1 MLKMAQTTVASNI
14 SKIIPSYFMDRGLD
28 HFSPTQ
34 ATTPLDVWIYKYL
47 HCNQEK
53 RRKMKG
59 SSKMR
64 CGVLAGDSVTADIS
78 GRVRPIFHYDGY
90 KEWNDKKDEMQW
102 KNDKEFINET
112 IKKVFLG
119 LKDIGIKWDDKRT
132 KIVFEYYVSYEDPR
146 LVIPII
152 GRTDIQTPTALVE
165 LKTKWSK
172 RGAKKKDG
180 THSYFFPELKDE
192 PEESHLQQS
201 AMYYHATKIPTF
213 IVQATPKE
221 YKVYDIREKDHKAAL
236 NELVVNCMKKQEV
249 AKLKNPFEVI
259 EPNFYEY
266 GNLKFW
272 WNIGDKYLNEAKEL
286 YGY

>member
-1 MLKMAQTTVASNI
+1 VSSSTD
-14 SKIIPSYFMDRGLD
+14 KIDLPNKTIPPYFMNRGLD

-34 ATTPLDVWIYKYL
+34 ATTRLDLWIYKYL

-64 CGVLAGDSVTADIS
+64 CGVLAGDSVAADIS
-78 GRVRPIFHYDGY
+78 GKVRPIFHYDGY
-90 KEWNDKKDEMQW
+90 KEWNDEKDEMQW
-102 KNDKEFINET
+102 KNDKEFINAT
-112 IKKVFLG
+112 IEQIFLG
-119 LKDIGIKWDDKRT
+119 LKDVGIKWKDKRA
-132 KIVFEYYVSYEDPR
+132 KVVFEYYVNYEDDR

-165 LKTKWSK
+165 LKTKWSR

-180 THSYFFPELKDE
+180 KNSFSFPKLKDE
-192 PEESHLQQS
+192 PEDTHLQQS

-213 IVQATPKE
+213 IVQATAKE
-221 YKVYDIREKDHKAAL
+221 FKVFDIREKDHKAAL

-249 AKLKNPFEVI
+249 AKLDEPQKVI
-259 EPNFYEY
+259 QPDFSHYT
-266 GNLKFW
+266 
-272 WNIGDKYLNEAKEL
+272 WNIGDEFLKEAKEL

>member
-1 MLKMAQTTVASNI
+1 MSSNSNVI
-14 SKIIPSYFMDRGLD
+14 NIPSNAKIIPNYFIDRGLD

-64 CGVLAGDSVTADIS
+64 CGVLAGDSVAADIS
-78 GRVRPIFHYDGY
+78 GKVRPIFHYDGY
-90 KEWNDKKDEMQW
+90 KEWNDEKDEMQW
-102 KNDKEFINET
+102 KNDKEFINAT
-112 IKKVFLG
+112 IEQIFLG
-119 LKDIGIKWDDKRT
+119 LKDVGIKWKDKRA
-132 KIVFEYYVSYEDPR
+132 KVVFEYYVNYEDDR

-165 LKTKWSK
+165 LKTKWSR

-180 THSYFFPELKDE
+180 TNSFSFPKLKDE
-192 PEESHLQQS
+192 PEDTHLQQS

-213 IVQATPKE
+213 IVQATAKE
-221 YKVYDIREKDHKAAL
+221 FKVFDIREKDHKAAL

-249 AKLKNPFEVI
+249 AKLDEPQKVI
-259 EPNFYEY
+259 QPDFSHYT
-266 GNLKFW
+266 
-272 WNIGDKYLNEAKEL
+272 WNIGDEFLKEAKEL

>member
-1 MLKMAQTTVASNI
+1 MSSNSNLI
-14 SKIIPSYFMDRGLD
+14 NIPNNAKIIPSYFIDRGLD

-64 CGVLAGDSVTADIS
+64 CGVLAGDSVAADIS
-78 GRVRPIFHYDGY
+78 EKVRPIFHYDGY
-90 KEWNDKKDEMQW
+90 KEWKDEKDEMQW
-102 KNDKEFINET
+102 KNDKEFINAT
-112 IKKVFLG
+112 IEQIFLG
-119 LKDIGIKWDDKRT
+119 LKDVGIKWKDKRA
-132 KIVFEYYVSYEDPR
+132 KVVFEYYVSYEDDR

-165 LKTKWSK
+165 LKTKWSR

-180 THSYFFPELKDE
+180 THSFSFPKLKDE
-192 PEESHLQQS
+192 PEDTHLQQS

-213 IVQATPKE
+213 IVQATAKE
-221 YKVYDIREKDHKAAL
+221 FKVFDIREKDHKAAL

-249 AKLKNPFEVI
+249 AKLDHPEKVI
-259 EPNFYEY
+259 QPDFSHYTWNVGEQF
-266 GNLKFW
+266 LK
-272 WNIGDKYLNEAKEL
+272 EAKEL

>member
-1 MLKMAQTTVASNI
+1 MSSNSNVI
-14 SKIIPSYFMDRGLD
+14 NIPSDAKIIPGYFLDRGLD

-90 KEWNDKKDEMQW
+90 KEWNDEKDEMQW
-102 KNDKEFINET
+102 KNDKEFINAT
-112 IKKVFLG
+112 IEQIFLG
-119 LKDIGIKWDDKRT
+119 LKDVGIKWKDKRA
-132 KIVFEYYVSYEDPR
+132 KVVFEYYVSYEDDR

-180 THSYFFPELKDE
+180 TNSFSFPKLKDE
-192 PEESHLQQS
+192 PEDTHLQQA

-213 IVQATPKE
+213 IVQATAKE
-221 YKVYDIREKDHKAAL
+221 FKVFDIREKDHKAAL

-249 AKLKNPFEVI
+249 AKLDEPQKVI
-259 EPNFYEY
+259 QPDFSHYT
-266 GNLKFW
+266 
-272 WNIGDKYLNEAKEL
+272 WNIGDEFLKEAKEL

>member
-1 MLKMAQTTVASNI
+1 MSSNSNVI
-14 SKIIPSYFMDRGLD
+14 NIPSNAKIIPGYFIDRGLD

-64 CGVLAGDSVTADIS
+64 CGVLAGDSVAADIS
-78 GRVRPIFHYDGY
+78 GKVRPIFHYDGY
-90 KEWNDKKDEMQW
+90 KEWNDEKDEMQW
-102 KNDKEFINET
+102 KNDKEFINAT
-112 IKKVFLG
+112 IEQIFLG
-119 LKDIGIKWDDKRT
+119 LKDVGIKWKDKRA
-132 KIVFEYYVSYEDPR
+132 KVVFEYYVSYEDDR

-165 LKTKWSK
+165 LKTKWSR

-180 THSYFFPELKDE
+180 TNSFSFPKLKDE
-192 PEESHLQQS
+192 PEDTHLQQS

-213 IVQATPKE
+213 IVQATAKE
-221 YKVYDIREKDHKAAL
+221 FKVFDIREKDHKAAL

-249 AKLKNPFEVI
+249 AKLDEPQKVI
-259 EPNFYEY
+259 QPDFSHYT
-266 GNLKFW
+266 
-272 WNIGDKYLNEAKEL
+272 WNIGDEFLKEAKEL

>member
-1 MLKMAQTTVASNI
+1 MSSNSNVINI
-14 SKIIPSYFMDRGLD
+14 SNDAKIIPGYFLDRGLD

-64 CGVLAGDSVTADIS
+64 CGVLAGDSVAADIS
-78 GRVRPIFHYDGY
+78 GKVRPIFHYDGY
-90 KEWNDKKDEMQW
+90 KEWNDEKDEMQW
-102 KNDKEFINET
+102 KNDKEFINAT
-112 IKKVFLG
+112 IEQIFLG
-119 LKDIGIKWDDKRT
+119 LKDVGIKWKDKRA
-132 KIVFEYYVSYEDPR
+132 KVVFEYYVSYEDDR

-165 LKTKWSK
+165 LKTKWSR

-180 THSYFFPELKDE
+180 TNSFSFPKLKDE
-192 PEESHLQQS
+192 PEDTHLQQS

-213 IVQATPKE
+213 IVQATAKE
-221 YKVYDIREKDHKAAL
+221 FKVFDIREKDHKAAL

-249 AKLKNPFEVI
+249 AKLDEPQKVI
-259 EPNFYEY
+259 QPDFSHYT
-266 GNLKFW
+266 
-272 WNIGDKYLNEAKEL
+272 WNIGDEFLKEAKEL

>member
-1 MLKMAQTTVASNI
+1 MSSNSNVINI
-14 SKIIPSYFMDRGLD
+14 SNDAKIIPGYFLDRGLD

-90 KEWNDKKDEMQW
+90 KEWNDEKDEMQW
-102 KNDKEFINET
+102 KNDKEFINAT
-112 IKKVFLG
+112 IEQIFLG
-119 LKDIGIKWDDKRT
+119 LKDVGIKWKDKRA
-132 KIVFEYYVSYEDPR
+132 KVVFEYYVSYEDDR

-180 THSYFFPELKDE
+180 TNSFSFPKLKDE
-192 PEESHLQQS
+192 PEDTHLQQS

-213 IVQATPKE
+213 IVQATAKE
-221 YKVYDIREKDHKAAL
+221 FKVFDIREKDHKAAL

-249 AKLKNPFEVI
+249 AKLDEPQKVI
-259 EPNFYEY
+259 QPDFSHYT
-266 GNLKFW
+266 
-272 WNIGDKYLNEAKEL
+272 WNIGDEFLKEAKEL

>member
-1 MLKMAQTTVASNI
+1 MSSNSNVI
-14 SKIIPSYFMDRGLD
+14 NIPNDAKIIPGYFLDRGLD

-90 KEWNDKKDEMQW
+90 KEWNDEKDEMQW
-102 KNDKEFINET
+102 KNAKEFINAT
-112 IKKVFLG
+112 IEQIFLG
-119 LKDIGIKWDDKRT
+119 LKDVGVKWQDKRA
-132 KIVFEYYVSYEDPR
+132 KVVFEYYVSYEDER

-165 LKTKWSK
+165 LKTKWSR

-180 THSYFFPELKDE
+180 TNSFSFPKLKDE
-192 PEESHLQQS
+192 PEDTHLQQS

-213 IVQATPKE
+213 IVQATAKE
-221 YKVYDIREKDHKAAL
+221 FKVFDIREKDHKAAL

-249 AKLKNPFEVI
+249 AKLDEPQKVI
-259 EPNFYEY
+259 QPDFSHYT
-266 GNLKFW
+266 
-272 WNIGDKYLNEAKEL
+272 WNIGEEFLKEAKEL

>member
-1 MLKMAQTTVASNI
+1 MSSNSNVI
-14 SKIIPSYFMDRGLD
+14 NITNDAKIIPGYFLDRGLD

-90 KEWNDKKDEMQW
+90 KEWNDEKDEMQW
-102 KNDKEFINET
+102 KNDKEFINAT
-112 IKKVFLG
+112 IEQIFLG
-119 LKDIGIKWDDKRT
+119 LKDVGVKWQDKRA
-132 KIVFEYYVSYEDPR
+132 KVVFEYYVSYEDER
-146 LVIPII
+146 LVVPII

-165 LKTKWSK
+165 LKTKWSR

-180 THSYFFPELKDE
+180 TNSFSFPKLKDE
-192 PEESHLQQS
+192 PEDTHLQQS

-213 IVQATPKE
+213 IVQATAKE
-221 YKVYDIREKDHKAAL
+221 FKVFDIREKDHKAAL

-249 AKLKNPFEVI
+249 AKLDEPQKVI
-259 EPNFYEY
+259 QPDFSHYT
-266 GNLKFW
+266 
-272 WNIGDKYLNEAKEL
+272 WNIGEEFLKEAKEL

>member
-1 MLKMAQTTVASNI
+1 MSSNSNVI
-14 SKIIPSYFMDRGLD
+14 NIPNDAKIIPGYFLDRGLD

-90 KEWNDKKDEMQW
+90 KEWNDEKDEMQW
-102 KNDKEFINET
+102 KNDKEFINAT
-112 IKKVFLG
+112 IEQIFLV
-119 LKDIGIKWDDKRT
+119 LKDVGVKWQDKRA
-132 KIVFEYYVSYEDPR
+132 KVVFEYYVSYEDER

-165 LKTKWSK
+165 LKTKWSR

-180 THSYFFPELKDE
+180 TNSFSFPKLKDE
-192 PEESHLQQS
+192 PEDTHLQQS

-213 IVQATPKE
+213 IVQATAKE
-221 YKVYDIREKDHKAAL
+221 FKVFDIREKDHKAAL

-249 AKLKNPFEVI
+249 AKLDEPQKVI
-259 EPNFYEY
+259 QPDFSHYT
-266 GNLKFW
+266 
-272 WNIGDKYLNEAKEL
+272 WNIGDEFLKEAKEL

>member
-1 MLKMAQTTVASNI
+1 MSSNSSVI
-14 SKIIPSYFMDRGLD
+14 NIPNDAKIIPGYFLDRGLD

-90 KEWNDKKDEMQW
+90 KEWNDEKDEMQW
-102 KNDKEFINET
+102 KNDKEFINEA
-112 IKKVFLG
+112 IKQVFLG
-119 LKDIGIKWDDKRT
+119 LKDVGIKWDDKRT
-132 KIVFEYYVSYEDPR
+132 KIVFEYYVSYEDER

-165 LKTKWSK
+165 LKTKWSR

-180 THSYFFPELKDE
+180 TNSFSFPKLKDE
-192 PEESHLQQS
+192 PEDTHLQQS

-213 IVQATPKE
+213 IVQATAKE
-221 YKVYDIREKDHKAAL
+221 FKVFDIREKDHKAAL

-249 AKLKNPFEVI
+249 AKLDEPQKVI
-259 EPNFYEY
+259 QPDFSHYT
-266 GNLKFW
+266 
-272 WNIGDKYLNEAKEL
+272 WNIGDEFLKEAKEL

>member
-1 MLKMAQTTVASNI
+1 MSSSLNKIEVPQSAS
-14 SKIIPSYFMDRGLD
+14 IIPPYFLDRGLD

-78 GRVRPIFHYDGY
+78 GRIRPIFHYDGY
-90 KEWNDKKDEMQW
+90 KEWNDEKDEMQW
-102 KNDKEFINET
+102 KNDKEFINAT
-112 IKKVFLG
+112 IEQIFLG
-119 LKDIGIKWDDKRT
+119 LKDVGVKWDDKRT
-132 KIVFEYYVSYEDPR
+132 KVVFEYYVSYEDDR

-165 LKTKWSK
+165 LKTKWSR
-172 RGAKKKDG
+172 RGVKKKDG
-180 THSYFFPELKDE
+180 THSFSFPKLKDE
-192 PEESHLQQS
+192 PEDTHLQQS

-213 IVQATPKE
+213 IVQATAKE
-221 YKVYDIREKDHKAAL
+221 FKVFDIREKNHEAAL

-249 AKLKNPFEVI
+249 AKLDEPQKVI
-259 EPNFYEY
+259 QPDFSHYT
-266 GNLKFW
+266 
-272 WNIGDKYLNEAKEL
+272 WNIGDEFLKEAKEL

>member
-1 MLKMAQTTVASNI
+1 MNELIKSNETTSGKTIPQYFLK
-14 SKIIPSYFMDRGLD
+14 RGLN

-47 HCNQEK
+47 HCNQDK

-90 KEWNDKKDEMQW
+90 KDWQDEKDEMQW
-102 KNDKEFINET
+102 NNDKEFLNAT
-112 IKKVFLG
+112 IEQIFLG
-119 LKDIGIKWDDKRT
+119 LKDVGVKWDDKRT
-132 KIVFEYYVSYEDPR
+132 KVVFEYYVSYEDDR

-165 LKTKWSK
+165 LKTKWSR
-172 RGAKKKDG
+172 RGTKKKDG
-180 THSYFFPELKDE
+180 THSFSFPKLKDE
-192 PEESHLQQS
+192 PEETHLQQS
-201 AMYYHATKIPTF
+201 SMYYHATKIPTF
-213 IVQATPKE
+213 IVQATAKE
-221 YKVYDIREKDHKAAL
+221 YKVFDIRQQNHEAAL
-236 NELVVNCMKKQEV
+236 NELIVNCMKKQEV
-249 AKLKNPFEVI
+249 AKLDNPEKVI
-259 EPNFYEY
+259 QPDFSHYT
-266 GNLKFW
+266 
-272 WNIGDKYLNEAKEL
+272 WNIGNEFLNEAKEL

>member
-1 MLKMAQTTVASNI
+1 VSSSTD
-14 SKIIPSYFMDRGLD
+14 KIDLPNKTIPPYFINRGLD

-47 HCNQEK
+47 YCNQDK

-59 SSKMR
+59 SAKMR

-90 KEWNDKKDEMQW
+90 KEWNDEKDEMQW
-102 KNDKEFINET
+102 KNDKEFIDET
-112 IKKVFLG
+112 IKQIFLG
-119 LKDIGIKWDDKRT
+119 LRDVGVKWEDKRT
-132 KIVFEYYVSYEDPR
+132 KFVFEYPVNYEDER
-146 LVIPII
+146 LDLPIY
-152 GRTDIQTPTALVE
+152 GRTDIQTPTAIVE
-165 LKTKWSK
+165 LKTKWSR

-180 THSYFFPELKDE
+180 TNSFSFPKLKDE
-192 PEESHLQQS
+192 PEDTHLQQS

-213 IVQATPKE
+213 IVQATAKE
-221 YKVYDIREKDHKAAL
+221 FKVFDIREKDHKAAL

-249 AKLKNPFEVI
+249 AKLDEPQKVI
-259 EPNFYEY
+259 QPDFSHYT
-266 GNLKFW
+266 
-272 WNIGDKYLNEAKEL
+272 WNIGDEFLKEAKEL

>member
-1 MLKMAQTTVASNI
+1 MSSNSNVI
-14 SKIIPSYFMDRGLD
+14 NIPNDAKIIPGYFLDRGLD

-64 CGVLAGDSVTADIS
+64 CGVLAGDSVAADIS
-78 GRVRPIFHYDGY
+78 GKVRPIFHYDGY
-90 KEWNDKKDEMQW
+90 KEWNDEKDEMQW
-102 KNDKEFINET
+102 KNDKEFINAT
-112 IKKVFLG
+112 IEQIFLG
-119 LKDIGIKWDDKRT
+119 LKDVGIKWKDKRA
-132 KIVFEYYVSYEDPR
+132 KVVFEYYVSYEDDR

-165 LKTKWSK
+165 LKTKWSR

-180 THSYFFPELKDE
+180 TNSFSFPKLKDE
-192 PEESHLQQS
+192 PEDTHLQQS

-213 IVQATPKE
+213 IVQATAKE
-221 YKVYDIREKDHKAAL
+221 FKVFDIREKDHKAAL

-249 AKLKNPFEVI
+249 AKLDEPQKVI
-259 EPNFYEY
+259 QPDFSHYT
-266 GNLKFW
+266 
-272 WNIGDKYLNEAKEL
+272 WNIGDEFLKEAKEL

>member
-1 MLKMAQTTVASNI
+1 MNESIKSNKTTSGKTIPQYFLK
-14 SKIIPSYFMDRGLD
+14 RGLN

-47 HCNQEK
+47 HCNQNK

-90 KEWNDKKDEMQW
+90 KEWNDEKDEMQW
-102 KNDKEFINET
+102 NNDKEFLNPT
-112 IKKVFLG
+112 IEQIFLG
-119 LKDIGIKWDDKRT
+119 LKDVGVKWDDKRT
-132 KIVFEYYVSYEDPR
+132 KVVFEYYVSYEDDR

-165 LKTKWSK
+165 LKTKWSR

-180 THSYFFPELKDE
+180 THSFSFPKLKDE
-192 PEESHLQQS
+192 PEETHLQQS
-201 AMYYHATKIPTF
+201 SMYYHATKIPTF
-213 IVQATPKE
+213 IVQATAKE
-221 YKVYDIREKDHKAAL
+221 YKVFDIRQQNHEAAL
-236 NELVVNCMKKQEV
+236 NELIVNCMKKQEV
-249 AKLKNPFEVI
+249 AKLDNPEKVI
-259 EPNFYEY
+259 QPDFSHYT
-266 GNLKFW
+266 
-272 WNIGDKYLNEAKEL
+272 WNIGNEFLNEAKEL

>member
-1 MLKMAQTTVASNI
+1 MSSNSNVI
-14 SKIIPSYFMDRGLD
+14 NIPNDAKIIPGYFLDRGLD

-53 RRKMKG
+53 RRRMKG

-78 GRVRPIFHYDGY
+78 GRVRPIFHYDGF
-90 KEWNDKKDEMQW
+90 KEWNDEKDEMQW
-102 KNDKEFINET
+102 KNDKEFIDET
-112 IKKVFLG
+112 IKQIFLG
-119 LKDIGIKWDDKRT
+119 LKDVGVKWEDKRT
-132 KIVFEYYVSYEDPR
+132 KFVFEYPVNYEDER
-146 LVIPII
+146 LVLPII

-165 LKTKWSK
+165 LKTKWSR

-180 THSYFFPELKDE
+180 TNSFSFPKLKDE
-192 PEESHLQQS
+192 PEDTHLQQS

-213 IVQATPKE
+213 IVQATAKE
-221 YKVYDIREKDHKAAL
+221 FKVFDIREKDHKAAL

-249 AKLKNPFEVI
+249 AKLDEPQRVI
-259 EPNFYEY
+259 QPDFSHYT
-266 GNLKFW
+266 
-272 WNIGDKYLNEAKEL
+272 WNIGDEFLQEAKEL

>member
-1 MLKMAQTTVASNI
+1 MVGMMEKTSGKTIPQYFLK
-14 SKIIPSYFMDRGLD
+14 RGLN

-47 HCNQEK
+47 HCNQDK

-90 KEWNDKKDEMQW
+90 KDWQDEKDEMQW
-102 KNDKEFINET
+102 NNDKEFLNAT
-112 IKKVFLG
+112 IEQIFLG
-119 LKDIGIKWDDKRT
+119 LKDVGVKWDDKRT
-132 KIVFEYYVSYEDPR
+132 KVVFEYYVSYEDDR

-165 LKTKWSK
+165 LKTKWSR

-180 THSYFFPELKDE
+180 THSFSFPKLKDE
-192 PEESHLQQS
+192 PEETHLQQS
-201 AMYYHATKIPTF
+201 SMYYHATKIPTF
-213 IVQATPKE
+213 IVQATAKE
-221 YKVYDIREKDHKAAL
+221 YKVFDIRQQNHEAAL
-236 NELVVNCMKKQEV
+236 NELIVNCMKKQEV
-249 AKLKNPFEVI
+249 AKLDNPEKVI
-259 EPNFYEY
+259 QPDFSHYT
-266 GNLKFW
+266 
-272 WNIGDKYLNEAKEL
+272 WNIGNEFLNEAKEL

>member
-1 MLKMAQTTVASNI
+1 MSGNTNAINI
-14 SKIIPSYFMDRGLD
+14 QNDAKIIPGYFLDRGLD

-64 CGVLAGDSVTADIS
+64 CGVLAGDSVAADIS
-78 GRVRPIFHYDGY
+78 GKVRPIFHYDGY
-90 KEWNDKKDEMQW
+90 KEWNDEKDEMQW
-102 KNDKEFINET
+102 KNDKEFINAT
-112 IKKVFLG
+112 IEQIFLG
-119 LKDIGIKWDDKRT
+119 LKDVGIKWKDKRA
-132 KIVFEYYVSYEDPR
+132 KVVFEYYVSYEDDR

-165 LKTKWSK
+165 LKTKWSR

-180 THSYFFPELKDE
+180 TNSFSFPKLKDE
-192 PEESHLQQS
+192 PEDTHLQQS

-213 IVQATPKE
+213 IVQATAKE
-221 YKVYDIREKDHKAAL
+221 FKVFDIREKDHKAAL

-249 AKLKNPFEVI
+249 AKLDEPQKVI
-259 EPNFYEY
+259 QPDFSHYT
-266 GNLKFW
+266 
-272 WNIGDKYLNEAKEL
+272 WNIGDEFLNEAKEL

>member
-1 MLKMAQTTVASNI
+1 MSSNSNVINI
-14 SKIIPSYFMDRGLD
+14 SSDAKIIPGYFLDRGLD

-64 CGVLAGDSVTADIS
+64 CGVLAGDSVAADIS
-78 GRVRPIFHYDGY
+78 GKVRPIFHYDGY
-90 KEWNDKKDEMQW
+90 KEWNDEKDEMQW
-102 KNDKEFINET
+102 KNDKEFINAT
-112 IKKVFLG
+112 IEQIFLG
-119 LKDIGIKWDDKRT
+119 LKDIGIKWKDKRA
-132 KIVFEYYVSYEDPR
+132 KVVFEYYVSYEDDR

-165 LKTKWSK
+165 LKTKWSR

-180 THSYFFPELKDE
+180 TNSFSLPKLKDE
-192 PEESHLQQS
+192 PEDTHLQQS

-213 IVQATPKE
+213 IVQATAKE
-221 YKVYDIREKDHKAAL
+221 FKVFDIREKDHKAAL

-249 AKLKNPFEVI
+249 ARLDEPQKVI
-259 EPNFYEY
+259 QPDFSHYT
-266 GNLKFW
+266 
-272 WNIGDKYLNEAKEL
+272 WNIGDEFLKEAKEL

>member
-1 MLKMAQTTVASNI
+1 MVGKMETTSG
-14 SKIIPSYFMDRGLD
+14 KIIPQYFLKRGLN

-47 HCNQEK
+47 HCNQDK

-90 KEWNDKKDEMQW
+90 KEWQDEKDEMQW
-102 KNDKEFINET
+102 NNDKEFLNAT
-112 IKKVFLG
+112 IEQIFLG
-119 LKDIGIKWDDKRT
+119 LKDVGVKWDDKRT
-132 KIVFEYYVSYEDPR
+132 KVVFEYYVSYEDDR

-165 LKTKWSK
+165 LKTKWSR

-180 THSYFFPELKDE
+180 THSFSFPKLKDE
-192 PEESHLQQS
+192 PEETHLQQS
-201 AMYYHATKIPTF
+201 SMYYHATKIPTF
-213 IVQATPKE
+213 IVQATAKE
-221 YKVYDIREKDHKAAL
+221 YKVFDIRQQNHEAAL
-236 NELVVNCMKKQEV
+236 NELIVNCMKKQEV
-249 AKLKNPFEVI
+249 AKLDNPEKVI
-259 EPNFYEY
+259 QPDFSHYT
-266 GNLKFW
+266 
-272 WNIGDKYLNEAKEL
+272 WNIGNEFLNEAKEL

>member
-1 MLKMAQTTVASNI
+1 MS
-14 SKIIPSYFMDRGLD
+14 SKTEVVKSSQSATIIPPYFLDRGLD

-53 RRKMKG
+53 RRRMKG

-90 KEWNDKKDEMQW
+90 KEWNDEKDEMQW
-102 KNDKEFINET
+102 KNDKEFINAT
-112 IKKVFLG
+112 IEQIFLG
-119 LKDIGIKWDDKRT
+119 LKDVGVKWEDKRT
-132 KIVFEYYVSYEDPR
+132 KFVFEYPVNFEDER
-146 LVIPII
+146 LVLPII

-180 THSYFFPELKDE
+180 TNSFSFPKLKDE
-192 PEESHLQQS
+192 PEDTHLQQS

-213 IVQATPKE
+213 IVQATAKE
-221 YKVYDIREKDHKAAL
+221 FKVFDIREKDHKAAL

-249 AKLKNPFEVI
+249 AKLDEPQKVI
-259 EPNFYEY
+259 QPDFSHYT
-266 GNLKFW
+266 
-272 WNIGDKYLNEAKEL
+272 WNIGDEFLKEAKEL

>member
-1 MLKMAQTTVASNI
+1 MSSSSNVI
-14 SKIIPSYFMDRGLD
+14 KVPINKKIIPNYFLDRKLD

-90 KEWNDKKDEMQW
+90 KEWNDEKDEMQW

-112 IKKVFLG
+112 IKQIFLG
-119 LKDIGIKWDDKRT
+119 LKDVGVKWEDKRT
-132 KIVFEYYVSYEDPR
+132 KFVFEYPVNYEDDR
-146 LVIPII
+146 LVLPII

-180 THSYFFPELKDE
+180 TNSFSFPKLKDE
-192 PEESHLQQS
+192 PEDTHLQQS

-213 IVQATPKE
+213 IVQATAKE
-221 YKVYDIREKDHKAAL
+221 FKVFDIREKDHKAAL

-249 AKLKNPFEVI
+249 AKLDEPQKVI
-259 EPNFYEY
+259 QPDFSHYT
-266 GNLKFW
+266 
-272 WNIGDKYLNEAKEL
+272 WNIGDEFLKEAKEL

>member
-1 MLKMAQTTVASNI
+1 MNELIKSNETTSGKTIPQYFLK
-14 SKIIPSYFMDRGLD
+14 RGLN

-47 HCNQEK
+47 HCNQDK

-90 KEWNDKKDEMQW
+90 KDWQDEKDEMQW
-102 KNDKEFINET
+102 NNDKEFLNAT
-112 IKKVFLG
+112 IEQIFLG
-119 LKDIGIKWDDKRT
+119 LKDVGVKWDDKRT
-132 KIVFEYYVSYEDPR
+132 KVVFEYYVSYEDDR

-165 LKTKWSK
+165 LKTKWSR

-180 THSYFFPELKDE
+180 THSFSFPKLKDE
-192 PEESHLQQS
+192 PEETHLQQS
-201 AMYYHATKIPTF
+201 SMYYHATKIPTF
-213 IVQATPKE
+213 IVQATAKE
-221 YKVYDIREKDHKAAL
+221 YKVFDIRQQNHEAAL
-236 NELVVNCMKKQEV
+236 NELIVNCMKKQEV
-249 AKLKNPFEVI
+249 AKLDNPEKVI
-259 EPNFYEY
+259 QPDFSHYT
-266 GNLKFW
+266 
-272 WNIGDKYLNEAKEL
+272 WNIGNEFLNEAKEL

>member
-1 MLKMAQTTVASNI
+1 MSSSSNVI
-14 SKIIPSYFMDRGLD
+14 KVPINKKIIPNYFLDRKLD

-90 KEWNDKKDEMQW
+90 KEWNDEKDEMQW

-112 IKKVFLG
+112 IKQIFLG
-119 LKDIGIKWDDKRT
+119 LKDVGVKWEDKRT
-132 KIVFEYYVSYEDPR
+132 KFVFEYPVNYEDDR
-146 LVIPII
+146 LVLPII

-180 THSYFFPELKDE
+180 TNSFSFPKLKDE
-192 PEESHLQQS
+192 PEDTHLQQS

-213 IVQATPKE
+213 IVQATAKE
-221 YKVYDIREKDHKAAL
+221 FKVFDIREKDYKAAL

-249 AKLKNPFEVI
+249 AKLDEPQKVI
-259 EPNFYEY
+259 QPDFSHYT
-266 GNLKFW
+266 
-272 WNIGDKYLNEAKEL
+272 WNIGDEFLKEAKEL

>member
-1 MLKMAQTTVASNI
+1 METTSG
-14 SKIIPSYFMDRGLD
+14 KIIPQYFLKRGLN

-47 HCNQEK
+47 HCNQDK

-90 KEWNDKKDEMQW
+90 KEWQDEKDEMQW
-102 KNDKEFINET
+102 NNDKEFLNAT
-112 IKKVFLG
+112 IEQIFLG
-119 LKDIGIKWDDKRT
+119 LKDVGVKWDDKRT
-132 KIVFEYYVSYEDPR
+132 KVVFEYYVSYEDDR

-165 LKTKWSK
+165 LKTKWSR

-180 THSYFFPELKDE
+180 THSFSFPKLKDE
-192 PEESHLQQS
+192 PEETHLQQS
-201 AMYYHATKIPTF
+201 SMYYHATKIPTF
-213 IVQATPKE
+213 IVQATAKE
-221 YKVYDIREKDHKAAL
+221 YKVFDIRQQNHEAAL
-236 NELVVNCMKKQEV
+236 NELIVNCMKKQEV
-249 AKLKNPFEVI
+249 AKLDNPEKVI
-259 EPNFYEY
+259 QPDFSHYT
-266 GNLKFW
+266 
-272 WNIGDKYLNEAKEL
+272 WNIGNEFLNEAKEL

>member
-1 MLKMAQTTVASNI
+1 
-14 SKIIPSYFMDRGLD
+14 
-28 HFSPTQ
+28 
-34 ATTPLDVWIYKYL
+34 
-47 HCNQEK
+47 
-53 RRKMKG
+53 MKG

-90 KEWNDKKDEMQW
+90 KEWNDEKDEMQW
-102 KNDKEFINET
+102 KNDKEFINAT
-112 IKKVFLG
+112 IEQIFLG
-119 LKDIGIKWDDKRT
+119 LKDVGIKWKDKRA
-132 KIVFEYYVSYEDPR
+132 KVVFEYYVSYEDDR

-180 THSYFFPELKDE
+180 TNSFSFPKLKDE
-192 PEESHLQQS
+192 PEDTHLQQS

-213 IVQATPKE
+213 IVQATAKE
-221 YKVYDIREKDHKAAL
+221 FKVFDIREKDHKAAL

-249 AKLKNPFEVI
+249 AKLDEPQKVI
-259 EPNFYEY
+259 QPDFSHYT
-266 GNLKFW
+266 
-272 WNIGDKYLNEAKEL
+272 WNIGDEFLKEAKEL

>member
-1 MLKMAQTTVASNI
+1 MSSNSNVI
-14 SKIIPSYFMDRGLD
+14 NITNDAKIIPGYFLDRGLD

-64 CGVLAGDSVTADIS
+64 CGVLAGDRVTADIS

-90 KEWNDKKDEMQW
+90 KEWNDEKDEMQW
-102 KNDKEFINET
+102 KNDKEFINAT
-112 IKKVFLG
+112 IEQIFLG
-119 LKDIGIKWDDKRT
+119 LKDVGVKWQDKRA
-132 KIVFEYYVSYEDPR
+132 KVVFEYYVSYEDER

-165 LKTKWSK
+165 LKTKWSR

-180 THSYFFPELKDE
+180 TNSFSFPKLKDE
-192 PEESHLQQS
+192 PEDTHLQQS

-213 IVQATPKE
+213 IVQATAKE
-221 YKVYDIREKDHKAAL
+221 FKVFDIREKDHKAAL

-249 AKLKNPFEVI
+249 AKLDEPQKVI
-259 EPNFYEY
+259 QPDFSHYT
-266 GNLKFW
+266 
-272 WNIGDKYLNEAKEL
+272 WNIGDEFLQEAKEL

>member
-1 MLKMAQTTVASNI
+1 MSSNSNVI
-14 SKIIPSYFMDRGLD
+14 NIPNDAKIIPGYFLDRGLD

-53 RRKMKG
+53 RSKMKG

-90 KEWNDKKDEMQW
+90 KEWNDEKDEMQW
-102 KNDKEFINET
+102 KNDKEFINAT
-112 IKKVFLG
+112 IEQIFLG
-119 LKDIGIKWDDKRT
+119 LKDVGIKWNDKRT
-132 KIVFEYYVSYEDPR
+132 KVVFEYYVSYEDER
-146 LVIPII
+146 LVVPII
-152 GRTDIQTPTALVE
+152 GRTDIQTPPALVE
-165 LKTKWSK
+165 LKTKWSR

-180 THSYFFPELKDE
+180 TNSFSFPKLKDE
-192 PEESHLQQS
+192 PEDTHLQQS

-213 IVQATPKE
+213 IVQATAKE
-221 YKVYDIREKDHKAAL
+221 FKVFDIREKDHKAAL

-249 AKLKNPFEVI
+249 AKLDEPQKVI
-259 EPNFYEY
+259 QPDFSHYT
-266 GNLKFW
+266 
-272 WNIGDKYLNEAKEL
+272 WNIGEEFLKEAKEL

>member
-1 MLKMAQTTVASNI
+1 MSSSSNVI
-14 SKIIPSYFMDRGLD
+14 NVPVDAKIIPGYFLDRGLD

-90 KEWNDKKDEMQW
+90 KEWNDEKDEMQW
-102 KNDKEFINET
+102 KNDKEFIDAT
-112 IKKVFLG
+112 IEQIFLG
-119 LKDIGIKWDDKRT
+119 LKDVGIKWNDKRT
-132 KIVFEYYVSYEDPR
+132 KVVFEYYVSYEDER

-165 LKTKWSK
+165 LKTKWSR

-180 THSYFFPELKDE
+180 TNSFSFPKLKDE
-192 PEESHLQQS
+192 PEDTHLQQS

-213 IVQATPKE
+213 IVQATAKE
-221 YKVYDIREKDHKAAL
+221 FKVFDIREKDHKAAL

-249 AKLKNPFEVI
+249 AKLDEPQKVI
-259 EPNFYEY
+259 QPDFSHYT
-266 GNLKFW
+266 
-272 WNIGDKYLNEAKEL
+272 WNIGDEFLKEAKEL

>member
-1 MLKMAQTTVASNI
+1 MSSNSNVI
-14 SKIIPSYFMDRGLD
+14 NITNDAKIIPGYFLDRGLD

-90 KEWNDKKDEMQW
+90 KEWNDEKDEMQW
-102 KNDKEFINET
+102 KNDKEFINAT
-112 IKKVFLG
+112 IEQIFLG
-119 LKDIGIKWDDKRT
+119 LKDVGVKWQDKRA
-132 KIVFEYYVSYEDPR
+132 KVVFEYYVSYEDER

-165 LKTKWSK
+165 LKTKWSR

-180 THSYFFPELKDE
+180 TNSFSFPKLKDE
-192 PEESHLQQS
+192 PEDTHLQQS

-213 IVQATPKE
+213 IVQATAKE
-221 YKVYDIREKDHKAAL
+221 FKVFDIREKDHKAAL

-249 AKLKNPFEVI
+249 AKLDEPQKVI
-259 EPNFYEY
+259 QPDFSHYT
-266 GNLKFW
+266 
-272 WNIGDKYLNEAKEL
+272 WNIGDEFLKEAKEL

>member
-1 MLKMAQTTVASNI
+1 MSSNSNVI
-14 SKIIPSYFMDRGLD
+14 NIPNDAKIIPGYFLDRGLD

-90 KEWNDKKDEMQW
+90 KEWNDEKDEMQW
-102 KNDKEFINET
+102 KNDKEFINAT
-112 IKKVFLG
+112 IEQIFLG
-119 LKDIGIKWDDKRT
+119 LKDVGVKWQDKRA
-132 KIVFEYYVSYEDPR
+132 KVVFEYYVSYEDER

-165 LKTKWSK
+165 LKTKWSR

-180 THSYFFPELKDE
+180 TNSFSFHKLKDE
-192 PEESHLQQS
+192 PEDTHLQQS

-213 IVQATPKE
+213 IVQATAKE
-221 YKVYDIREKDHKAAL
+221 FKVFDIREKDHKAAL
-236 NELVVNCMKKQEV
+236 NELGVNCMKKQEV
-249 AKLKNPFEVI
+249 AKLDEPQKVI
-259 EPNFYEY
+259 QPDFSHYT
-266 GNLKFW
+266 
-272 WNIGDKYLNEAKEL
+272 WNIGDEFLQEAKEL

>member
-1 MLKMAQTTVASNI
+1 MN
-14 SKIIPSYFMDRGLD
+14 RGLD

-53 RRKMKG
+53 RRKMKS

-64 CGVLAGDSVTADIS
+64 CGVLAGDSVAADIS
-78 GRVRPIFHYDGY
+78 GKVRPIFYYDGY
-90 KEWNDKKDEMQW
+90 KEWNDEKDEMQW
-102 KNDKEFINET
+102 KNDKEFINAT
-112 IKKVFLG
+112 IEQIFLG
-119 LKDIGIKWDDKRT
+119 LKDVGVKWKDKRA
-132 KIVFEYYVSYEDPR
+132 KVVFEYYVSFEDDR

-165 LKTKWSK
+165 LKTKWSR

-180 THSYFFPELKDE
+180 TNSFSFPKLKDE
-192 PEESHLQQS
+192 PEDTHLQQS

-213 IVQATPKE
+213 IVQATAKE
-221 YKVYDIREKDHKAAL
+221 FKVFDIREKDHKAAL

-249 AKLKNPFEVI
+249 AKLDEPQKVI
-259 EPNFYEY
+259 QPDFSHYT
-266 GNLKFW
+266 
-272 WNIGDKYLNEAKEL
+272 WNIGDQFLQEAKEL

>member
-1 MLKMAQTTVASNI
+1 MSSNSNVI
-14 SKIIPSYFMDRGLD
+14 NIPSDAKIIPGYFLDRGLD

-90 KEWNDKKDEMQW
+90 KEWNDEKDEMQW
-102 KNDKEFINET
+102 KNDKEFINAT
-112 IKKVFLG
+112 IEQIFLG
-119 LKDIGIKWDDKRT
+119 LKDVGIKWKDKRA
-132 KIVFEYYVSYEDPR
+132 KVVFEYYVSYEDDR

-180 THSYFFPELKDE
+180 TNSFSFPKLKDE
-192 PEESHLQQS
+192 PEDTHLQQS

-213 IVQATPKE
+213 IVQATAKE
-221 YKVYDIREKDHKAAL
+221 FKVFDIREKDHKAAL

-249 AKLKNPFEVI
+249 AKLDEPQKVI
-259 EPNFYEY
+259 QPDFSHYT
-266 GNLKFW
+266 
-272 WNIGDKYLNEAKEL
+272 WNIGDEFLKEAKEL